1 MKRICILAFAVSVL
15 LLLLSV
21 PVSAHSGK
29 TDASGGHYDS
39 STGEYHYHHGYP
51 AHQHT
56 NGKCPYDYKDKT
68 DHSSGSSSNKSDSS
82 EGGSGI
88 IWIILPLMGVGA
100 IIAIIMFFRSRSDP
114 SAYSQTANNFRPSA
128 QPPKQSTPVQRTPTV
143 TPKPPIVTPK
153 PPTVTPK
160 PPTVTQKTS
169 TVTQNPSASISK
181 PPLPTPQATDDKK
194 KIQEL
199 ESKIKD
205 LTGER
210 DKYKKQVED
219 SSKPVAPSLDTSEAL
234 QLKTRIKDLQDQNK
248 RLQDQ
253 NKQLREQ
260 NEKQTAQISA
270 LGQAAQPEPKYSDDY
285 VLGLEKKIST
295 LEAIND
301 THKKTINSLK
311 SELTNARKSS
321 HSSAPIY
328 NEEREFLEGK
338 IDSLKEELKEPTYF
352 KNLFTSMLKRIEK
365 EGDSLFYNYP
375 SVHLFLRQVTDKR
388 FHRAMIEDMSISGKI
403 NVQASIRSSSNTY
416 TTSLQSCGCEDFR
429 RNNAPCKHM
438 MFLSYHTGVL
448 LIHKDE
454 VEKGMKKYIS
464 ELQATKPKK

>member
-1 MKRICILAFAVSVL
+1 MKRICILVCAVSVL

-68 DHSSGSSSNKSDSS
+68 DHSSGSSSNESDFS
-82 EGGSGI
+82 EMGAGI
-88 IWIILPLMGVGA
+88 ILIILPLMGIGA
-100 IIAIIMFFRSRSDP
+100 IIAIIMFFRSGSDP
-114 SAYSQTANNFRPSA
+114 GSYSQTANNSRPSA
-128 QPPKQSTPVQRTPTV
+128 QPPKQPTPVQRTPTA
-143 TPKPPIVTPK
+143 TPK

-160 PPTVTQKTS
+160 PPAVTQKASTVTQK
-169 TVTQNPSASISK
+169 PSASISK
-181 PPLPTPQATDDKK
+181 PSLPNSQATDDKK

-199 ESKIKD
+199 ESKIKA

-210 DKYKKQVED
+210 DKYKKQAED
-219 SSKPVAPSLDTSEAL
+219 LSKPVAPSPDTSEVL

-270 LGQAAQPEPKYSDDY
+270 LGRAAQPEPKYSDVY

-311 SELTNARKSS
+311 LELTNARKSS

-352 KNLFTSMLKRIEK
+352 KNLFTSMLKRMEK

-388 FHRAMIEDMSISGKI
+388 FHRAMINDMSISGKI
-403 NVQASIRSSSNTY
+403 NVQASILSSSNTY
-416 TTSLQSCGCEDFR
+416 TTTLQSCGCEDFR
-429 RNNAPCKHM
+429 RTNAPCKHM
-438 MFLSYHTGVL
+438 MFLAYHTGVL

-454 VEKGMKKYIS
+454 VEKGMKKYLD
-464 ELQATKPKK
+464 ELRSTKVPKK